1 MTRRGPH
8 EGSIY
13 QRASDGLWVGSV
25 HLGYVGGHRVR
36 KTVYA
41 KTYRAVQAK
50 VRVLR
55 QQVEQG
61 QTPPPERLTVGAFL
75 NSWLSETAR
84 PGIRPGTFRSYG
96 QVLRLYLIPGL
107 GHLRLTALSTT
118 HVQAFLNSQ
127 TAKGLSS
134 RTVGYQREVLR
145 NALNYAVEQGYMTR
159 NPAKLAEPPRAIRY
173 VVEPLSPAQCLQLL
187 EGVRGSRAEPIYA
200 VAIATGLRQ
209 GELLGLRWDDV
220 DLDAGCLHVRRAL
233 QRVSGEWQLVEPK
246 SATSQRTLALPMLAI
261 SALREHR
268 VRQLEERMAAGG
280 QWADWNLVFATRLG
294 KPLDGS
300 RVTHEFKTALD
311 SLGLPPK
318 RFHDLRHSCA
328 SLLVAQGV
336 PMRVVMETLGHS
348 DIRLTMNTYSHVSLE
363 VSREAATR
371 IDAVLGT
378 A

>member
-1 MTRRGPH
+1 MTISGPARLEPRRHALGPSAPVAASSGRH
-8 EGSIY
+8 EADCEPVPMLADRYLQS
-13 QRASDGLWVGSV
+13 L
-25 HLGYVGGHRVR
+25 
-36 KTVYA
+36 
-41 KTYRAVQAK
+41 AK
-50 VRVLR
+50 VRVVR
-55 QQVEQG
+55 QQAEQG
-61 QTPPPERLTVGAFL
+61 QTPPPERLTVAVFL
-75 NSWLSETAR
+75 NSWLNETAR
-84 PGIRPGTFRSYG
+84 PRIRPRTFRSYE

-107 GHLRLTALSTT
+107 GHGKLKALSTAQ
-118 HVQAFLNSQ
+118 VQAFLNAQ

-145 NALNYAVEQGYMTR
+145 NALNYAVGQGLLTR
-159 NPAKLAEPPRAIRY
+159 NPASLAEPPRAAKH

-209 GELLGLRWDDV
+209 GELLGLRWEDL

-233 QRVSGEWQLVEPK
+233 QRVAGDWQLVEPK
-246 SATSQRTLALPMLAI
+246 SATSLRTLALPMVAI
-261 SALREHR
+261 SALRGHR
-268 VRQLEERMAAGG
+268 LRQIEERMAAGG
-280 QWADWNLVFATRLG
+280 QWQDWNLVFATRLG
-294 KPLDGS
+294 RPLDGS
-300 RVTHEFKTALD
+300 RVTHEFKAALG

-336 PMRVVMETLGHS
+336 PIRVVMETLGHS